1 MDVTQISGT
10 PCCLQ
15 EVDKTSRKGEC
26 ALIVILLHCVRKKS
40 SWGGKCVCVCARVH
54 MPTCVC
60 LRDADIHKKSKHLE
74 GWQKIMV
81 ERQSVKF
88 PSKTLL
94 QSHKCVFPSHYI
106 ISLFNR
112 SFFIFCNFN
121 LNRVA
126 EVILCHSWKSFCQK
140 VDSNECIKT
149 EVDNLPPP
157 SIFYLNEASTYVVIY
172 VTSVS
177 NLPESFGYLRRCP

>member
-1 MDVTQISGT
+1 MLTQYGK
-10 PCCLQ
+10 
-15 EVDKTSRKGEC
+15 V
-26 ALIVILLHCVRKKS
+26 VCV
-40 SWGGKCVCVCARVH
+40 CVCVCAH
-54 MPTCVC
+54 APTCVC
-60 LRDADIHKKSKHLE
+60 LRDADIHKESKHLE

-81 ERQSVKF
+81 ERQWVKF

-94 QSHKCVFPSHYI
+94 QCHKCVFPSHYI
-106 ISLFNR
+106 ISLV
-112 SFFIFCNFN
+112 FIFCDFN

-140 VDSNECIKT
+140 VDSNEYIKT

-157 SIFYLNEASTYVVIY
+157 SIFDSNEASTYVVIY

>member
-1 MDVTQISGT
+1 MLTQYW
-10 PCCLQ
+10 
-15 EVDKTSRKGEC
+15 KG
-26 ALIVILLHCVRKKS
+26 V
-40 SWGGKCVCVCARVH
+40 CVCVCARVH